1 MKIIKLKQ
9 TEIDTL
15 TAVLD
20 YVQTHQ
26 EIIKNDV
33 LGLGDLQGVESQL
46 TLLLERVGVRD
57 GKCLA

>member
-9 TEIDTL
+9 TEIATL

-20 YVQTHQ
+20 YVQSHTDD
-26 EIIKNDV
+26 IANDINDF
-33 LGLGDLQGVESQL
+33 GDLQGTEAQL
-46 TLLLERVGVRD
+46 TLLLDRIGVRD

>member
-20 YVQTHQ
+20 YVQSHTDD
-26 EIIKNDV
+26 IANDINDF
-33 LGLGDLQGVESQL
+33 GDLQGTEAQL
-46 TLLLERVGVRD
+46 TLLLDRIGVRD